1 MKAPSLDLKA
11 REVMNARIMAVNRRA
26 IGRDMAVHLLTGGYS
41 GLPVLEREGELI
53 GLVTEF
59 DLLKAVLDGK
69 DLHRVTA
76 EEIMSVVPVTVDE
89 DTPVKEVINHMM
101 KWNILRV
108 PVVRHGKL
116 VGMISR
122 PDLLQKMVESHL
134 ICVLGGS

>member
-1 MKAPSLDLKA
+1 MKAPNLDLKA
-11 REVMNARIMAVNRRA
+11 REVMNTRLMAVNRRA
-26 IGRDMAVHLLTGGYS
+26 IGRDMAVHLLAGGYS

-89 DTPVKEVINHMM
+89 DTPAKEVMHHMM